1 MVDMARIPGGEFSMG
16 ADAFYAEEG
25 PVHRVTVADFLLDT
39 HPVTNAQFAE
49 FADATGYVTVA
60 ERALDATLYPV
71 ADPAMLAPGSLVFK
85 PTAVPVDLRDWRQWW
100 AWETGAQWRHPFGPG
115 SSIGD
120 RPTHPVLQVCF
131 EDAQAYADWAGKRLP
146 TEAEWEYASRGGLDG
161 ATYAWGEELH
171 PGGLL
176 MANNWQGKFP
186 YLNTGADG
194 WVGTSPVGTF
204 PANAFGLVD
213 MIGNTWEWTTAY
225 YSPSHRAAA
234 GDQAPSTGPSAN
246 LLGDSGRASQ
256 KLPDAGGGE
265 AGCGDG
271 CTCGPSDARLA
282 TASTEP
288 GSAVARRVLK
298 GGSHLCAPEYCL
310 RYRPAARSPQAEDSG
325 TTHISFRCARD
336 V

>member
-1 MVDMARIPGGEFSMG
+1 VRIPGGEFSMG
-16 ADAFYAEEG
+16 SDQFYADER
-25 PVHRVTVADFLLDT
+25 PVHRVAVADFLIDP

-49 FADATGYVTVA
+49 FVDATGYVTVA
-60 ERALDATLYPV
+60 ERPLDASLYPDANP
-71 ADPAMLAPGSLVFK
+71 ADLVPGSLAFK
-85 PTAVPVDLRDWRQWW
+85 PTAGPVDLSDWRQWW
-100 AWETGAQWRHPFGPG
+100 AWAPDAQWRHPFGPN

-131 EDAQAYADWAGKRLP
+131 EDAQAYADWAGVRLP
-146 TEAEWEYASRGGLDG
+146 TEAEWEYASRGGVDG

-171 PGGLL
+171 PGGVL

-204 PANAFGLVD
+204 PANPFGLVD
-213 MIGNTWEWTTAY
+213 MIGNTWEWTASY
-225 YSPSHRAAA
+225 YAPSHRAAA
-234 GDQAPSTGPSAN
+234 GAQSPTTGPSAN
-246 LLGDSGRASQ
+246 LLSPVAT
-256 KLPDAGGGE
+256 AGE
-265 AGCGDG
+265 EGCGDG

-282 TASTEP
+282 SASAEP
-288 GSAVARRVLK
+288 GSEIPRRVLK

-336 V
+336 A